1 MLVKAYSQQ
10 TTPIS
15 QVFWGQ
21 QLNQHDSNVW
31 GSFTDLHVTET
42 AILGMLHLEEQLAEF
57 HAQRQ
62 RELEVSPPIC
72 GKKNIQF
79 HLTKQRPTTRWWFL
93 NFFLFSPR
101 KLGK

>member
-1 MLVKAYSQQ
+1 MVVKAHSQQ
-10 TTPIS
+10 KLP
-15 QVFWGQ
+15 FHKYFGQ

-31 GSFTDLHVTET
+31 GSFTDLHVAEK

-72 GKKNIQF
+72 GEKSIQF
-79 HLTKQRPTTRWWFL
+79 QFDQSTT
-93 NFFLFSPR
+93 NH
-101 KLGK
+101 